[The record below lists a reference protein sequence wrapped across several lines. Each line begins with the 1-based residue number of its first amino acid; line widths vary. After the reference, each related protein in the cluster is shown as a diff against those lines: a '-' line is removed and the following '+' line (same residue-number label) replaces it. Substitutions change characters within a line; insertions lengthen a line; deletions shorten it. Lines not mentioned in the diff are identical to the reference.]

1 MRTLPFVVML
11 VLAVACGASSTDA
24 TDARSP
30 DTLADVTAE
39 ASPEPLA
46 ETAGEADVLP
56 EALADAPSED
66 LPPADVDP
74 EADATADVPPE
85 ADAPTDVPADAP
97 APDDADEADATPGV
111 PLPGFGAL
119 SGDCGVLDDTVWLSS
134 EPRLFVTHLDF
145 GTDPYDAADHDL
157 LTPGG
162 QKIEDDPN
170 AGGSSKDSEA
180 FAYEVLARC
189 ELAVLLKTEMEVA
202 YLNPDGKRTDEL
214 VRVDGRQIGVSVT
227 RAMSWPLDAAW
238 PPASADEL
246 LTKKLQGIAA
256 STANVTA
263 PDVWERQIL
272 SVLAYGPDHA
282 TVLADAWAA
291 LPADLRGDT
300 IVYVTVTDGD
310 DAFLY

>member
-56 EALADAPSED
+56 EALADASSED
-66 LPPADVDP
+66 LPPADV
-74 EADATADVPPE
+74 APE
-85 ADAPTDVPADAP
+85 ADAPADVPTESDAP
-97 APDDADEADATPGV
+97 APDDADEADVTPGV

-189 ELAVLLKTEMEVA
+189 ELATLLKTEMEVA

-263 PDVWERQIL
+263 PDAWERQIL